1 MLFEFF
7 IVYIEITADLTY
19 FFVTVQNLGCLQ
31 KAVKTGKKFFYDFKV
46 EL

>member
-7 IVYIEITADLTY
+7 IVYIEITADLIY

-31 KAVKTGKKFFYDFKV
+31 KVKTGKKFFYDFKV